1 MGGTHFPPLTSQMAI
16 AAGTAPE
23 GNGEPFNGVNAP
35 VLPMRNAEIV
45 LSELFFTLV
54 NLFGQLAIR

>member
-1 MGGTHFPPLTSQMAI
+1 MAI

-23 GNGEPFNGVNAP
+23 GNGEPFNGVSAP
-35 VLPMRNAEIV
+35 VLPMRNAESV